1 MQREIWAVFSA
12 TNSERHCNSGQY
24 VRAVLVRLGQSL
36 NMNTWTETCFKL
48 AMHSLLLDNWCLFVL
63 VKRGVACS
71 MLMTPEHLRTRN
83 GVFAVGLFG
92 VYWRWKAGALLY
104 CVRQLCTMTCVHKWT
119 VLKFAYWFRFHFV
132 FTARCY
138 ASAVYAVVM
147 CPSVCPSIRLSHGGI
162 VTKRPKVKSAMPHD
176 SPWTLVFWRQKSRRN
191 SDGVTP
197 NRGAKLTWGKFRSA
211 IFDQHHASRY
221 VSTRSSAIATHYV
234 SKFVLFHDVK
244 CDLQGHWQGCHSI
257 GLPMQPCLYLT
268 PFPRYHH
275 PFDFPK
281 FKEVTWPW
289 PCPLWGSLSIKG

>member
-1 MQREIWAVFSA
+1 MKGFWLVPYCIVYDSCAQWHAY
-12 TNSERHCNSGQY
+12 TSGQF
-24 VRAVLVRLGQSL
+24 L
-36 NMNTWTETCFKL
+36 NLHIGWG
-48 AMHSLLLDNWCLFVL
+48 S
-63 VKRGVACS
+63 
-71 MLMTPEHLRTRN
+71 
-83 GVFAVGLFG
+83 
-92 VYWRWKAGALLY
+92 
-104 CVRQLCTMTCVHKWT
+104 
-119 VLKFAYWFRFHFV
+119 HFL
-132 FTARCY
+132 FTARCC

-147 CPSVCPSIRLSHGGI
+147 CPSVRLSIHLS
-162 VTKRPKVKSAMPHD
+162 VTQWYCTKTAKRKNTQCHTD
-176 SPWTLVFWRQKSRRN
+176 SPWTLVFWRQKLRRN

-244 CDLQGHWQGCHSI
+244 CDLHGHWQGCHSI

-275 PFDFPK
+275 PFDFAK

-289 PCPLWGSLSIKG
+289 PCPLCGSLSIKG